1 MVTDD
6 YAERHLS
13 FEGCFNFR
21 DIGGYET
28 SNGSAIRWGKYYR
41 AGRQDR
47 MTSKDIERAK
57 QLRIATQIDLR
68 RPDEIR
74 EQGRGPFE
82 DLGARYEN
90 LAVIPDGGSERL
102 NQLVG
107 DVGISG
113 ARYLGYLDF
122 GSEVWLR
129 LFNIFADAANYPILL
144 HCTAGKDRT
153 GVSTAFLL
161 SVLGAGRPI
170 IDADYLMTNRD
181 VERQVDYVQQNFG
194 LPKGY
199 DRSSMLNAAGVPQT
213 AIVDFLDGVDERYG
227 GPIDYLREIGVTSNT
242 FGRIRE
248 ILLTN

>member
-1 MVTDD
+1 MIDD
-6 YAERHLS
+6 YSDRHLP

-28 SNGSAIRWGKYYR
+28 SNGGSIRWGKYFR

-47 MTSKDIERAK
+47 MTPTDIGRAK
-57 QLRIATQIDLR
+57 ELRIATQVDLR
-68 RPDEIR
+68 RPDEIH
-74 EQGRGPFE
+74 EQSRGPFE
-82 DLGARYEN
+82 ELGARYDN

-107 DVGISG
+107 DIGISG

-129 LFNIFADAANYPILL
+129 LFNIFADEASYPILL

-161 SVLGAGRPI
+161 SVLGVDRPI
-170 IDADYLMTNRD
+170 IDADYLLTNRD

-194 LPKGY
+194 LPKGM
-199 DRSSMLNAAGVPQT
+199 DRSSMMNAAGVPQT
-213 AIVDFLDGVDERYG
+213 AIVDFLEGVDKRYG
-227 GPIDYLREIGVTSNT
+227 GPIEYLREIGVTDKT
-242 FGRIRE
+242 FDSIRE

>member
-1 MVTDD
+1 MTDD
-6 YAERHLS
+6 YAKRHLS

-28 SNGSAIRWGKYYR
+28 SNGSSIRWGKYYR

-47 MTSKDIERAK
+47 MTPKDIDLAK
-57 QLRIATQIDLR
+57 ELRIATQIDLR

-122 GSEVWLR
+122 CSEVWLR
-129 LFNIFADAANYPILL
+129 LFNIFADEANYPILL

-161 SVLGAGRPI
+161 SVLGASRPV

-199 DRSSMLNAAGVPQT
+199 DRSSMLIAAGVPQT
-213 AIVDFLDGVDERYG
+213 AIADFLDGVDERYG
-227 GPIDYLREIGVTSNT
+227 GPIDYLREIGVANNT
-242 FGRIRE
+242 FDRIRE
-248 ILLTN
+248 ILLTD

>member
-1 MVTDD
+1 MIDD
-6 YAERHLS
+6 YSDRHLS

-28 SNGSAIRWGKYYR
+28 SNGRSIRWGKYYR

-47 MTSKDIERAK
+47 MTSTDIEQAK
-57 QLRIATQIDLR
+57 ELGIATQVDLR
-68 RPDEIR
+68 RPDEIS
-74 EQGRGPFE
+74 EQSRGPFE
-82 DLGARYEN
+82 DLGAKYEN

-129 LFNIFADAANYPILL
+129 LFNIFTDEASYPILL

-161 SVLGAGRPI
+161 SVLGVDRSV
-170 IDADYLMTNRD
+170 IDADYLLTNQD
-181 VERQVDYVQQNFG
+181 VSRQVDYVQKNFG
-194 LPKGY
+194 LPKGI
-199 DRSSMLNAAGVPQT
+199 DRSTMMNMAGVPQT

-227 GPIDYLREIGVTSNT
+227 GPIDYLREIGLTNKT
-242 FGRIRE
+242 FDKIRN

>member
-1 MVTDD
+1 MIDD
-6 YAERHLS
+6 YSDRHLP

-28 SNGSAIRWGKYYR
+28 SNGRSIRWGKYYR

-47 MTSKDIERAK
+47 MTSTDIERAK
-57 QLRIATQIDLR
+57 ELRIATQIDLR

-82 DLGARYEN
+82 DLGAQYEN

-122 GSEVWLR
+122 SSEVWLR
-129 LFNIFADAANYPILL
+129 LFNIFSDEANYPILL

-161 SVLGAGRPI
+161 SVLGADRPI
-170 IDADYLMTNRD
+170 IDADYLLTNRD

-194 LPKGY
+194 LPRGI
-199 DRSSMLNAAGVPQT
+199 DRSSMMNAAGVPQT
-213 AIVDFLDGVDERYG
+213 AIVDFLDGVDKCYG
-227 GPIDYLREIGVTSNT
+227 GPIEYLRGIGVTNKT
-242 FGRIRE
+242 FDRIRE

>member
-1 MVTDD
+1 MTDD

-28 SNGSAIRWGKYYR
+28 SNSSSIRWGKYYR

-47 MTSKDIERAK
+47 MTPKDIDLAK
-57 QLRIATQIDLR
+57 ELRIATQIDLR

-129 LFNIFADAANYPILL
+129 LFNIFADEANYPILL

-161 SVLGAGRPI
+161 SVLGASRPV

-199 DRSSMLNAAGVPQT
+199 DRSSTLIAAGVPQT
-213 AIVDFLDGVDERYG
+213 AIADFLDGVDERYG
-227 GPIDYLREIGVTSNT
+227 GPIDYLREIGVANST
-242 FGRIRE
+242 FDRIRE
-248 ILLTN
+248 ILLTD

>member
-1 MVTDD
+1 MTDD
-6 YAERHLS
+6 YAKRHLS

-28 SNGSAIRWGKYYR
+28 SNGSSIRCGKYYR

-47 MTSKDIERAK
+47 MTPKDIDLAK
-57 QLRIATQIDLR
+57 ELRIATQIDLR

-122 GSEVWLR
+122 GS
-129 LFNIFADAANYPILL
+129 
-144 HCTAGKDRT
+144 
-153 GVSTAFLL
+153 
-161 SVLGAGRPI
+161 
-170 IDADYLMTNRD
+170 
-181 VERQVDYVQQNFG
+181 
-194 LPKGY
+194 
-199 DRSSMLNAAGVPQT
+199 
-213 AIVDFLDGVDERYG
+213 
-227 GPIDYLREIGVTSNT
+227 
-242 FGRIRE
+242 
-248 ILLTN
+248 

>member
-1 MVTDD
+1 M
-6 YAERHLS
+6 
-13 FEGCFNFR
+13 
-21 DIGGYET
+21 
-28 SNGSAIRWGKYYR
+28 
-41 AGRQDR
+41 
-47 MTSKDIERAK
+47 
-57 QLRIATQIDLR
+57 
-68 RPDEIR
+68 
-74 EQGRGPFE
+74 
-82 DLGARYEN
+82 
-90 LAVIPDGGSERL
+90 
-102 NQLVG
+102 VG

-227 GPIDYLREIGVTSNT
+227 GPIDYLREIGVTNNT